1 MSAEAQRCGYV
12 ALVGRPNV
20 GKSTLL
26 NQIVGRKLSITS
38 RKPQTT
44 RHTLLGVDTVGSTQA
59 IYVDTPGIHDG
70 GGRATNRYMVR
81 AATSALHDVD
91 IVVLIVERLR
101 FSDDDQHI
109 VDLVARAPGRKL
121 CVINKIDQLEARD
134 QLLPH
139 IAKLDALGVF
149 EAIIPISALHG
160 NGVEQLKAEVLARL
174 PESPHLFPP
183 DQVTDRSVRFIA
195 GEIVR
200 EKLMRRLGD
209 ELPHRITVVV
219 ERYVASK
226 RLVEIDA
233 TIFVES
239 KWFCYCRT
247 SSSYCWAPFASLP
260 CPRART
266 DCATRPTA
274 FGRTPARESA
284 ALQHHPAGGRRAPAR
299 DAYAQEVEVRRQAPD
314 GRRGLG
320 ALGRHAEL
328 TTSRAVSGSR
338 HHGKGAA
345 LARSSSSPRS
355 AHGPQRH
362 VGASLA
368 GTTSSRTST

>member
-149 EAIIPISALHG
+149 EAIIPICALHG
-160 NGVEQLKAEVLARL
+160 DGVEQLKAEVLARL

-183 DQVTDRSVRFIA
+183 DQVTDRSLRFIA

-209 ELPHRITVVV
+209 ELPHRITVVI

-233 TIFVES
+233 TIFVERDGQKAIIIGRNGDLLKS
-239 KWFCYCRT
+239 IGT
-247 SSSYCWAPFASLP
+247 Q
-260 CPRART
+260 ARI
-266 DCATRPTA
+266 DIEAMVECKVMLR
-274 FGRTPARESA
+274 
-284 ALQHHPAGGRRAPAR
+284 LWVKVKAGWTNNEA
-299 DAYAQEVEVRRQAPD
+299 
-314 GRRGLG
+314 GLKR
-320 ALGRHAEL
+320 LGFD
-328 TTSRAVSGSR
+328 
-338 HHGKGAA
+338 
-345 LARSSSSPRS
+345 
-355 AHGPQRH
+355 
-362 VGASLA
+362 
-368 GTTSSRTST
+368 